1 MSNSER
7 QASRRADKCSLL
19 LVSGPLSALQSCG
32 RRRLPHGAAQ
42 GPSHLNTTGRSI
54 LFLIS
59 FPGST
64 SPAPKWPQEPRQ
76 QLRLPSLCTHLHVRV
91 LGIFK
96 KENHNPGCFR
106 LYWLEGWRG
115 AEEGCAHQ
123 KHPNWSFNPGALSVD
138 LRTPP
143 RGSQAHRSLLTSSCL
158 APLGPGS
165 GIEVG
170 WHSELRLHHISNLP
184 SPSPSYAGPGS
195 CPGLLL
201 STTLILTLSA

>member
-1 MSNSER
+1 MSSSER
-7 QASRRADKCSLL
+7 QASRTADIYSLL

-42 GPSHLNTTGRSI
+42 GSSRLSTTGRSV
-54 LFLIS
+54 LLLVS

-76 QLRLPSLCTHLHVRV
+76 QLRLPSLCTHLHLRV

-106 LYWLEGWRG
+106 LYWLEGRSR

-123 KHPNWSFNPGALSVD
+123 KHPNWSFNPRALSVG

-143 RGSQAHRSLLTSSCL
+143 RGSQAHRSPLTSSCL
-158 APLGPGS
+158 ACPWPR
-165 GIEVG
+165 I
-170 WHSELRLHHISNLP
+170 WH
-184 SPSPSYAGPGS
+184 
-195 CPGLLL
+195 
-201 STTLILTLSA
+201 